1 MGENLLK
8 KEIGIIW
15 DMRTSLE
22 SNLITTFIKHLYSPS
37 LIGITTDNM

>member
-1 MGENLLK
+1 MGEFVK
-8 KEIGIIW
+8 KKLYYLDKE
-15 DMRTSLE
+15 DKPE